1 MIEIAYFSLILG
13 LFCAVYT
20 LGASIVGI
28 TSKARAKWF
37 KSAENGIWAIAGLFS
52 FAVLMLLY
60 FLLQRNFQVEYV
72 ASYTDIHLA
81 LPYVVSALWAGQQG
95 SLLFWGW
102 ILAICSVVF
111 LQQRQ
116 ALTDSERPYVYG
128 ALALTLGF
136 FLILLIFV
144 ANPFA
149 TLDFR
154 PADGQGMNPLLQNFY
169 MAIHPPVLFIGYAGF
184 LIPFVLSLATL
195 CTGVVSD
202 AWLKYARG
210 WTLFS
215 WYFLG
220 IGIILGAH
228 WAYLELGWGGY
239 WSWDPVENA
248 SFIPWLTSTA
258 LIHTLIVQKRRGM
271 MRLWNLFLSILTF
284 LLCIVATFITRSGMI
299 DSVHAFGESVIGFY
313 FLAFLGLIA
322 VVTIALI
329 IVHWNALRSTYE
341 VPSLLSKDG
350 SFIFINQ
357 LFMGLGFAVLYGT
370 MYSFFSEL
378 AGGRKVTIDASF
390 FNRISIPVGLVI
402 LGLIAV
408 CQLLAWKSVSFG
420 VLRKKFMRPAI
431 GTAVAIVV
439 LWVVGIHNGLALITC
454 AFSIFIL
461 ISVCLEIGSTLIHR
475 TKTWK
480 QPFGKV
486 LLTTITAQKP
496 RYVGF
501 LVHAGTALLYIGI
514 AISSTYK
521 LEQEVR
527 MVPGQSVSL
536 GGYEFVY
543 QGLSVTEDPQKA
555 TVAADVV
562 LSKGGKTIATI
573 VPEKRF
579 YGEGQRQQVTTEVG
593 LRTSLLRDI
602 YVILAGWEDDQ
613 TATISFIIYPLIMW
627 IWIGGFFV
635 YTLGIIITILPRPRK
650 FPTDI
655 EE

>member
-1 MIEIAYFSLILG
+1 MTEIAYFSLILG

-20 LGASIVGI
+20 IGVSIVGL
-28 TSKARAKWF
+28 TSKERVKWF
-37 KSAENGIWAIAGLFS
+37 KSAENGLWAIAGLFS
-52 FAVLMLLY
+52 FAMFMLLY
-60 FLLQRNFQVEYV
+60 FLLQRNFQLEYV
-72 ASYTDIHLA
+72 ASYTDIHLS
-81 LPYVVSALWAGQQG
+81 LPYVISALWAGQQG

-111 LQQRQ
+111 LLQRHG
-116 ALTDSERPYVYG
+116 LTDRERSFVYS

-149 TLDFR
+149 KLDFI
-154 PADGQGMNPLLQNFY
+154 PADGQGMNPLLQNVY

-184 LIPFVLSLATL
+184 VIPFVLSLSAL
-195 CTGVVSD
+195 CAGTVNEN
-202 AWLKYARG
+202 WLKYVRG

-239 WSWDPVENA
+239 WAWDPVENA

-258 LIHTLIVQKRRGM
+258 MIHTLIVQKRRGM

-313 FLAFLGLIA
+313 FLAFLGLFFVI
-322 VVTIALI
+322 TIALI
-329 IVHWNALRSTYE
+329 IVRWSTLRSTYE
-341 VPSLLSKDG
+341 IPSLLSKDG
-350 SFIFINQ
+350 SFIFTNQ

-370 MYSFFSEL
+370 MYSFFSQVL
-378 AGGRKVTIDASF
+378 GGRKVTIDANF
-390 FNRISIPVGLVI
+390 YNRISIPVGLII
-402 LGLIAV
+402 LGLMAV
-408 CQLLAWKSVSFG
+408 CQLLAWKSESLDSLG
-420 VLRKKFMRPAI
+420 KKILTPAI
-431 GTAVAIVV
+431 GTTAATAA
-439 LWVVGIHNGLALITC
+439 LWIVGIHDWLALVTC

-461 ISVCLEIGSTLIHR
+461 ISICLETGSTLIQR
-475 TKTWK
+475 AKTWQ
-480 QPFGKV
+480 QPFGQV

-501 LVHAGTALLYIGI
+501 MMHAGTALLYIGI

-521 LEQEVR
+521 LEDEVR
-527 MVPGQSVSL
+527 MVPGQSASL
-536 GGYEFVY
+536 GGYDFLYE
-543 QGLSVTEDPQKA
+543 GLSIEEDAQKA
-555 TVAADVV
+555 TVSADVV
-562 LSKGGKTIATI
+562 LSKGDKTIATI

-579 YGEGQRQQVTTEVG
+579 YGEGERQQITTEIG
-593 LRTSLLRDI
+593 LRTSLIRDI
-602 YVILAGWEDDQ
+602 YVILAGWEEDQ
-613 TATISFIIYPLIMW
+613 TATISFIIYPLIIW

-635 YTLGIIITILPRPRK
+635 YTLGMIIAVLPRPSK
-650 FPTDI
+650 IIQKD
-655 EE
+655 

>member
-13 LFCAVYT
+13 LLCAVYT
-20 LGASIVGI
+20 IGVSVVGL
-28 TSKARAKWF
+28 TSKESARWF

-52 FAVLMLLY
+52 FAVFMLLY
-60 FLLQRNFQVEYV
+60 FLLQRNFQLEYV
-72 ASYTDIHLA
+72 ASYTDIHLSMT
-81 LPYVVSALWAGQQG
+81 YVISALWAGQQG
-95 SLLFWGW
+95 SMLFWGW

-111 LQQRQ
+111 LLQRQ
-116 ALTDSERPYVYG
+116 ALTDRERPYVYG

-149 TLDFR
+149 KLDFT

-184 LIPFVLSLATL
+184 IIPFVLAFAAL
-195 CTGVVSD
+195 CTGSVSD
-202 AWLKYARG
+202 SWLKYVRG

-248 SFIPWLTSTA
+248 SLIPWLSSTA

-271 MRLWNLFLSILTF
+271 MRLWNLFLSILSF

-313 FLAFLGLIA
+313 FLVFLGLIFIMT
-322 VVTIALI
+322 VALI
-329 IVHWNALRSTYE
+329 ILRWSALRSTYE
-341 VPSLLSKDG
+341 VPALLSKDG
-350 SFIFINQ
+350 SFIFTNQ

-378 AGGRKVTIDASF
+378 LGGRKVKFDQSF

-402 LGLIAV
+402 LGLMAV
-408 CQLLAWKSVSFG
+408 CQLLAWKPESLDKLG
-420 VLRKKFMRPAI
+420 KKFLIPAL
-431 GTAVAIVV
+431 GTAVATVA
-439 LWVVGIHNGLALITC
+439 LWGVGIQDWLALVTC

-461 ISVCLEIGSTLIHR
+461 ISVCLETGSTLIHR
-475 TKTWK
+475 AKTRQ
-480 QPFGKV
+480 QPFGQV

-496 RYVGF
+496 RYAGF
-501 LVHAGTALLYIGI
+501 MVHAGTALLYIGI

-521 LEQEVR
+521 LEEEVR
-527 MVPGQSVSL
+527 MVPGQSASL
-536 GGYEFVY
+536 GGYEFLY
-543 QGLSVTEDPQKA
+543 EGLSINEDAQKS
-555 TVAADVV
+555 TVSADVV
-562 LSKGGKTIATI
+562 LSKGDKTITTI

-579 YGEGQRQQVTTEVG
+579 YGEGERQQVTTEIG
-593 LRTSLLRDI
+593 LRTSLIRDI
-602 YVILAGWEDDQ
+602 YVILAGWEEDQ
-613 TATISFIIYPLIMW
+613 TATITFIIYPLIIW

-635 YTLGIIITILPRPRK
+635 YTLGIIITILPRRQ
-650 FPTDI
+650 
-655 EE
+655 